1 MEMGGKRSGNK
12 TSLQTGSSNNPRNP
26 FTTTSD
32 FYAKAGLE
40 LCTQVRLSL
49 LQGETCLGH
58 DPFEK
63 GKQRNLAI
71 WVTAGG
77 LHLTGIT
84 QETKSPKFNGRSSRV
99 TTCCLF
105 LIFERMKL
113 CFAKARSITTETDT
127 SEKVSV

>member
-1 MEMGGKRSGNK
+1 MEMHGKSSGNE
-12 TSLQTGSSNNPRNP
+12 TLLQTGSSNNPRNP
-26 FTTTSD
+26 FTATSD
-32 FYAKAGLE
+32 FYIEAGLE

-63 GKQRNLAI
+63 GKQRILAV
-71 WVTAGG
+71 WVTAVR

-84 QETKSPKFNGRSSRV
+84 RETKSPKFNGRSSRM

-105 LIFERMKL
+105 LIFETMKL

-127 SEKVSV
+127 SERVSV